1 MKHNKR
7 DYRAWYGLGQ
17 TYEIL
22 KMPAY
27 CLYYHSVAR
36 SLRPNDSRM
45 IIASGETLEKLERHN
60 DALKCYWK
68 AGALGK
74 LASLYEK
81 LGEKNKAAAAY
92 TDYINVNN
100 AANPSLIDNV
110 SYTNDLGGHANKFLA
125 NYFLEKGN
133 FKMAHTY
140 AQNCMNYVESKE
152 EGKAILKNLQQKF
165 KNNDSS
171 F

>member
-1 MKHNKR
+1 MQLIFDCSFKTKFVFLFFCLFVFSPHRSALKQDKR
-7 DYRAWYGLGQ
+7 DFRAWYGLGQ

-45 IIASGETLEKLERHN
+45 IIASGETLEKLERYN

-74 LASLYEK
+74 LAALYEK
-81 LGEKNKAAAAY
+81 LGK
-92 TDYINVNN
+92 
-100 AANPSLIDNV
+100 
-110 SYTNDLGGHANKFLA
+110 
-125 NYFLEKGN
+125 
-133 FKMAHTY
+133 
-140 AQNCMNYVESKE
+140 
-152 EGKAILKNLQQKF
+152 
-165 KNNDSS
+165 
-171 F
+171 